1 MKEGKGGRMN
11 KTKEKLS
18 KIKLKYPEIREI
30 LQKLYTSAYRSG
42 QAIKDKGD
50 SYDHSTA
57 YEEIEKILDS
67 MREETL
73 GEVEKSLHH
82 KYLKRTKNGEPI
94 FKTATEAQIVR
105 QWDVP
110 FKEGWNSAVDKIR
123 KYLKTKNEKT
133 Q

>member
-1 MKEGKGGRMN
+1 MN

-57 YEEIEKILDS
+57 YEEIEKALDS

-73 GEVEKSLHH
+73 REVEEKLDGLDCGFCN
-82 KYLKRTKNGEPI
+82 YE
-94 FKTATEAQIVR
+94 
-105 QWDVP
+105 
-110 FKEGWNSAVDKIR
+110 KEVKLRLNK
-123 KYLKTKNEKT
+123 LKTKNEKKR
-133 Q
+133 

>member
-57 YEEIEKILDS
+57 YEEIEKSLDS
-67 MREETL
+67 MRKETEKKRFEEVSKGLEEWARRAKKHKWLKFGDDDWYDEEEVLSSLL
-73 GEVEKSLHH
+73 GFTGYF
-82 KYLKRTKNGEPI
+82 KYFN
-94 FKTATEAQIVR
+94 
-105 QWDVP
+105 
-110 FKEGWNSAVDKIR
+110 N
-123 KYLKTKNEKT
+123 LKTKNE
-133 Q
+133 

>member
-57 YEEIEKILDS
+57 YEEIEKALDS

-73 GEVEKSLHH
+73 REVELQSKIVKPHSSDTL
-82 KYLKRTKNGEPI
+82 E
-94 FKTATEAQIVR
+94 QIQNNFIQIGYNR
-105 QWDVP
+105 
-110 FKEGWNSAVDKIR
+110 AVIDLEDFINN
-123 KYLKTKNEKT
+123 LKTKNEKT